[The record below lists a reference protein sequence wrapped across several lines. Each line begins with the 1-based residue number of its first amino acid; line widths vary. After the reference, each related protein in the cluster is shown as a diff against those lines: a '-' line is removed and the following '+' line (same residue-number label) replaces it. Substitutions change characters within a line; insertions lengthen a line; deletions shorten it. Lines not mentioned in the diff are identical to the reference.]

1 MKNPRK
7 NQQGFQ
13 GINQD
18 RDLSKDFDTPRMN
31 MMVVMRSLKKLM
43 KEDKAEHYLI
53 LALAVPVKHDKDS
66 LHLADHQL
74 VDHPLSQVSH
84 QDEPAEDS
92 QEIDSSQ
99 DMRLKRRMSLMTL
112 HHLTLAAYQL

>member
-7 NQQGFQ
+7 NQQEFQ

-18 RDLSKDFDTPRMN
+18 RDLSKDFDILRMK
-31 MMVVMRSLKKLM
+31 MMVMMSSLMKLM

-66 LHLADHQL
+66 LHPADHPHAA
-74 VDHPLSQVSH
+74 HPQNQVSH
-84 QDEPAEDS
+84 PDEPVEDS
-92 QEIDSSQ
+92 LEIDSSQ
-99 DMRLKRRMSLMTL
+99 DMKLRRIMSLMNL
-112 HHLTLAAYQL
+112 HHQTSAVCQL